1 MKLHVTTNQF
11 HARFP
16 LSAISG
22 FSFRRFGSVL
32 YSDSFKTDM
41 IFKNSVQHVHDA
53 SLYTL
58 KYLSGLKYSVLPLFV
73 KRKIVNLRE
82 TK

>member
-22 FSFRRFGSVL
+22 FGFRRCGSVI
-32 YSDSFKTDM
+32 YRDP
-41 IFKNSVQHVHDA
+41 
-53 SLYTL
+53 
-58 KYLSGLKYSVLPLFV
+58 KYSLPTEYSGEYSNHTE
-73 KRKIVNLRE
+73 IIE
-82 TK
+82 